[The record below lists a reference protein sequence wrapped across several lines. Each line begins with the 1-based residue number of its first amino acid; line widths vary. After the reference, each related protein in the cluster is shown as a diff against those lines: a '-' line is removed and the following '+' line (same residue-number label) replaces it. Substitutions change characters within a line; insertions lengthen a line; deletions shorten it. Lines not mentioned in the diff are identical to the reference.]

1 MKKQIGYYP
10 FFISWFLTV
19 FGCSFLD
26 EDAKSDNN
34 IDFINTLDQNLYGN
48 QGHINEY
55 FYNFNNNV
63 EATFFR
69 YNPNLMANYQT
80 YSDYYGL
87 FGEDPTTMSYRTF
100 PEYLLTA
107 TKEDEEEF
115 TRRYPIDSLTVI
127 DSVVY
132 DSVEMVSTPFK
143 NLESLQWNLDAEPS
157 LQRYKL
163 VSSDWIVSDTTIFYN
178 DTFDVTGYR
187 AILNTPFIDSGMVF
201 VDSSEWTD
209 TSYTFI
215 SDDQIRFTNA
225 FQFTKKQLSND
236 SLVFRVNTDCNDN
249 GEWDEAELI
258 VEDYNGNGL
267 FEVLYEYSD
276 NNNNGEYDSGD
287 DIIQDFNSDGVIS
300 IAYEFIDRG
309 NGVWDPHEPFYDLD
323 SSGTYDLNEPYQ
335 DRNCNGK
342 WDDHESYVS

>member
-10 FFISWFLTV
+10 IYISWFLTV

-26 EDAKSDNN
+26 EDAKSDKN

-63 EATFFR
+63 EASFFR

-115 TRRYPIDSLTVI
+115 TRRYPIDSLTVL

-187 AILNTPFIDSGMVF
+187 AILNTPFIDSGMIF
-201 VDSSEWTD
+201 VDSSE
-209 TSYTFI
+209 F
-215 SDDQIRFTNA
+215 N
-225 FQFTKKQLSND
+225 
-236 SLVFRVNTDCNDN
+236 
-249 GEWDEAELI
+249 
-258 VEDYNGNGL
+258 
-267 FEVLYEYSD
+267 LYKL
-276 NNNNGEYDSGD
+276 
-287 DIIQDFNSDGVIS
+287 Q
-300 IAYEFIDRG
+300 
-309 NGVWDPHEPFYDLD
+309 
-323 SSGTYDLNEPYQ
+323 
-335 DRNCNGK
+335 
-342 WDDHESYVS
+342 